1 MGNVLGINTI
11 NDNVYLRNIGSII
24 DTIYSIK
31 IFAACDKGSLINGS
45 SGWTITSS
53 ENGSNSNKLDIT
65 FTYDAG
71 DYDISSLTGSVN
83 IGQVA
88 GISTNVDTS
97 NMVIEWKRTSMG
109 QTNYINNVES
119 SSTLFYKFSNLTFNN
134 NIIFTSSKYVM
145 NFGKTF
151 PQEYSPN
158 KTIISS
164 DIVEN
169 GHNIVQIGSIA
180 IGSGTW
186 YVTANGGFDLT
197 NKKYFFFSDVE
208 AININIGDLQI
219 NDDLMS
225 SFGTHFVTAN
235 NISTVNTAMIYS
247 SSNTTTTIYWCFTC
261 DSSVANNTIFTS
273 SIISSNDYMHGRE
286 NNLVMNALKIS

>member
-24 DTIYSIK
+24 DTIHSIK
-31 IFAACDKGSLINGS
+31 IYAACDKGSLINGS

-53 ENGSNSNKLDIT
+53 ENASNSNKLDIT
-65 FTYDAG
+65 FTYDTGA
-71 DYDISSLTGSVN
+71 YDISSLTGSVN

-88 GISTNVDTS
+88 SISTNVDTS
-97 NMVIEWKRTSMG
+97 NIIIEWKRTLSG
-109 QTNYINNVES
+109 QTNYINNTES
-119 SSTLFYKFSNLTFNN
+119 NSTLFYKFSNLTFNN

-164 DIVEN
+164 NIIEN
-169 GHNIVQIGSIA
+169 GHNIVQIGSIT

-208 AININIGDLQI
+208 ATNIDINNLKT
-219 NDDLMS
+219 NNYLMS
-225 SFGTHFVTAN
+225 SFGTHFVTAY

-261 DSSVANNTIFTS
+261 ESSSASNTIFNS
-273 SIISSNDYMHGRE
+273 SIVSTNDYVHGRE
-286 NNLVMNALKIS
+286 NNLVINALKIS